1 MSTGLSI
8 LGSTGSVGETA
19 LRVIRHLEG
28 QFHVVG
34 LAAGRGV
41 KRLAEQVEEFHP
53 SIISVEREEDAAELH
68 RRFPRLEVVHG
79 THGATLVAEAPE
91 ARTVVAAIVGAQGLA
106 PTYRAVQK
114 GKRVALANKEALV
127 MAGRLMMEA
136 SRHSGAEL
144 LPVDSEHC
152 AVFQCVRGENKRQIR
167 RIVLTASGGSLRDSP
182 LSAIENAPLEKV
194 LAHPTWKMGRKI
206 TVDSATMMN
215 KGLEIIEAFHLFEVP
230 LDRIGV
236 LIHPQSI
243 VHSMVEYLDGS
254 MMAQLATAD
263 MALPVQYAL
272 TYPARSPGVQDFL
285 DLAALGTL
293 TFREADL
300 ARYPCLQIARQ
311 AADTSEAHTIAMNA
325 ANEESVGAFLAGRIP
340 FGGIHRCIARVMD
353 KVASSTP
360 SGLEE
365 VLAFDTAARALAR
378 QELERAGGRP

>member
-1 MSTGLSI
+1 MSTGVSI
-8 LGSTGSVGETA
+8 LGSTGSVGETT
-19 LRVIRHLEG
+19 LRVIRHLKG

-41 KRLAEQVEEFHP
+41 QRLVEQVEEFRP
-53 SIISVEREEDAAELH
+53 RVISVVREEDAADLR
-68 RRFPRLEVVHG
+68 RRFPGLEVVHG
-79 THGATLVAEAPE
+79 TYGATLVAEAPE
-91 ARTVVAAIVGAQGLA
+91 ARTVVAAIVGAPGLA

-114 GKRVALANKEALV
+114 GKRVALANKESLV

-136 SRHSGAEL
+136 SRRSGAEL

-152 AVFQCVRGENKRQIR
+152 AVFQCVRGENKKQIR
-167 RIVLTASGGSLRDSP
+167 RIVLTASGGSLRDAP
-182 LSAIENAPLEKV
+182 LSAMEDAPLDKV
-194 LAHPTWKMGRKI
+194 LSHPTWKMGRKI

-230 LDRIGV
+230 LERIEV

-254 MMAQLATAD
+254 VMAQLATAD

-272 TYPARSPGVQDFL
+272 TYPVRSPGAQDFL
-285 DLAALGTL
+285 DLAALGAL
-293 TFREADL
+293 TFKEPDL
-300 ARYPCLQIARQ
+300 DRYPCLQLARH
-311 AADTSEAHTIAMNA
+311 AARTSEGHTIAMNA
-325 ANEESVGAFLAGRIP
+325 ANEEAVAAFLAGHIR

-353 KVASSTP
+353 KVTPSMP

-365 VLAFDTAARALAR
+365 VLAFDKAGRALAR
-378 QELERAGGRP
+378 EELRSMGPRT